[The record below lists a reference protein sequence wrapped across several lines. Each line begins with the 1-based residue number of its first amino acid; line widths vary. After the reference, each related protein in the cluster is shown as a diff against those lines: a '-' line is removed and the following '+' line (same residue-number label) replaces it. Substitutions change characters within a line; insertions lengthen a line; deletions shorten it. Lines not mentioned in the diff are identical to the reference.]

1 MKKIWGGV
9 SLLLLVAGMAFAE
22 PNAPASVKPFPKT
35 LINARYVYVT
45 SYDGNEFNWN
55 VLPEDRRAIGDV
67 QQALKDWGRY
77 IVVYEPRQADMII
90 AVQKRGSEDV
100 LAVYDPHLGDG
111 STYLWRAMSNGGLDR
126 NEMPIVAELR
136 QAVEKA
142 SK

>member
-1 MKKIWGGV
+1 MKKIVGVV
-9 SLLLLVAGMAFAE
+9 SLLLLAAAMAFAA
-22 PNAPASVKPFPKT
+22 PNASGDLKPFPKT

-55 VLPEDRRAIGDV
+55 VLPEDRQAIGDV

-77 IVVYEPRQADMII
+77 VVVYEPRQADMVI

-100 LAVYDPHLGDG
+100 LAVYDPHFAGE
-111 STYLWRAMSNGGLDR
+111 STYLWRAMSNGGLDK
-126 NEMPIVAELR
+126 NEMPIFAELR

>member
-1 MKKIWGGV
+1 MKKIWAV
-9 SLLLLVAGMAFAE
+9 VCLFVLTAAMAVA
-22 PNAPASVKPFPKT
+22 APTTQTEVKPFPKT
-35 LINARYVYVT
+35 LINARFVYVT

-55 VLPEDRRAIGDV
+55 VLPEDRQAINDV

-77 IVVYEPRQADMII
+77 IVVYTPQQADMIL

-100 LAVYDPHLGDG
+100 LAVYDAHSSGDPV
-111 STYLWRAMSNGGLDR
+111 YLWRVMSNGGLDKG
-126 NEMPIVAELR
+126 EMPIFAELR